1 MDKQMSRLWQRVDPA
16 ARAAFFS
23 CFMVGYLAHLFAFAN
38 LIPNADGLS
47 RVYDPQQMTVS
58 GRWFLHYASAL
69 NDFTQMPA
77 AIGLVTMVLLGLAAA
92 LTVDV
97 LKIRGR
103 VAAGLWGAI
112 MAAFPCLGYTFLYM
126 FTASAYALAILLAAG
141 SVWLARRGDKWSLLG
156 PVLLALAMG
165 IYQAYVTVAIGL
177 ALLAVLWE
185 TLEPSATF
193 QRTMRLGV
201 RFVAHLAVGA
211 ILYYAILMVF
221 LKVKGLEL
229 LSYLGMDAALAVG
242 AACFFARVG
251 SKRLKG
257 EPWRLVGGLCMIALL
272 PLGLN
277 FMRVLSPYSD
287 PTPLMKYSFVLVYGA
302 VLMLADGAESTR
314 RLKRGWEY
322 VPVVWAVLLLL
333 FCVNTDNLLYTAT
346 AQSHRATESYAT
358 RMLSRIE
365 SCPGYE
371 KGMEIV
377 VIGAPDESQLRTRIP
392 TFFQVDHYSV
402 PLNTVTHLNKHLY
415 YYFNDWLNVPVD
427 EPDEETMIAVSDSAA
442 FKAMPLYPADG
453 SVQVVDGRV
462 VVKVQETY
470 IPKSDFELAYEN
482 RR

>member
-1 MDKQMSRLWQRVDPA
+1 MDKQMCRLWRGIDPA
-16 ARAAFFS
+16 AKAAFFS
-23 CFMVGYLAHLFAFAN
+23 CFLVGYLAHLFAFAN

-47 RVYDPQQMTVS
+47 RMYDPQQMTVS

-92 LTVDV
+92 LTVDI

-141 SVWLARRGDKWSLLG
+141 SVWLARRGDRWSLVG

-177 ALLAVLWE
+177 ALLAVLRE

-193 QRTMRLGV
+193 PKTLRLGL
-201 RFVAHLAVGA
+201 RFVAL
-211 ILYYAILMVF
+211 
-221 LKVKGLEL
+221 
-229 LSYLGMDAALAVG
+229 LAVG

-257 EPWRLVGGLCMIALL
+257 EPWRLVGGLCMAALL

-302 VLMLADGAESTR
+302 VLMLADGAESAR

-333 FCVNTDNLLYTAT
+333 FCVNTDNLLYTAA

-427 EPDEETMIAVSDSAA
+427 EPAEETMIAVSDSKA
-442 FKAMPLYPADG
+442 FQAMPLYPADG

-462 VVKVQETY
+462 VVRVQKTY
-470 IPKSDFELAYEN
+470 TPKSDFELAYEN